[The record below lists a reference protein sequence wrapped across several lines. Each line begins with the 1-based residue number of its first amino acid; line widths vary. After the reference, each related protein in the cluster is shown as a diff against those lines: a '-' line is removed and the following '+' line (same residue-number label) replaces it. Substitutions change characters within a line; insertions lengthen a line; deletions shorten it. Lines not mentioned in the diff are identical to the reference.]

1 MKIVAT
7 IVTCA
12 SKADFNSMH
21 IEQAKSLLVNAG
33 AELIGIKWL
42 RPEIAFEIYFNKI
55 DINKATEA
63 LFLLSKD
70 YDVAV
75 QKDDDNR
82 LKKILLADMDS
93 TMITMESIDRLAD
106 ELGFG
111 EAVSKITDQG
121 MRGEIDFDNSLRQR
135 IKLFK
140 DTPASSLN
148 IILDKIEYSAGAKTT
163 INTMRNHGAYCA
175 LVSGGFTFTTEV
187 VYKKLGFNEHHANQL
202 LIKNNKL
209 TGDVI
214 EPILGPN
221 AKREIFNKL
230 SSKRDVTPSQICT
243 IGDGAN
249 DIPMLKA
256 AGLGIAYY
264 GKPIVKKSTEFQIN
278 HSDLTTLL
286 YYQGISYGDFIT
298 A

>member
-7 IVTCA
+7 IVTNVI
-12 SKADFNSMH
+12 KADFNSLH

-33 AELIGIKWL
+33 ADIIKIKWL
-42 RPEIAFEIYFNKI
+42 RPEIAFEIYFSKI
-55 DINKATEA
+55 NMDKAIIV
-63 LFLLSKD
+63 LQPLSKN

-75 QKDDDNR
+75 QRHDDNR

-93 TMITMESIDRLAD
+93 TMITMESLDKLAD

-111 EAVSKITDQG
+111 DAVAKITEQG
-121 MRGEIDFDNSLRQR
+121 MRGEIDFDSSLRQR
-135 IKLFK
+135 VKLLQNM
-140 DTPASSLN
+140 PANSLD
-148 IILDKIEYSAGAKTT
+148 IILQQIEYSIGAKTT
-163 INTMRNHGAYCA
+163 IKTMRKYGSYCA
-175 LVSGGFTFTTEV
+175 LVSGGFTFTTKV
-187 VYKKLGFNEHHANQL
+187 VYRKLGFNEHHANQL
-202 LIKNNKL
+202 LIKDDKL
-209 TGDVI
+209 TGDVA

-221 AKREIFNKL
+221 AKLEIFNKL
-230 SSKRDVTPSQICT
+230 STKMNIKPSQICT

-256 AGLGIAYY
+256 AGLGISYY
-264 GKPIVKKSTEFQIN
+264 GKPIVKKSTKFQIN

-298 A
+298 T

>member
-7 IVTCA
+7 IVTNA
-12 SKADFNSMH
+12 AKADFNSLH
-21 IEQAKSLLVNAG
+21 IERTKSLLVNAG

-42 RPEIAFEIYFNKI
+42 RPEIAFEIYFSNININTAIIALRPLNK
-55 DINKATEA
+55 N
-63 LFLLSKD
+63 

-75 QKDDDNR
+75 QQHDDDR

-93 TMITMESIDRLAD
+93 TMITMESLDKLAD

-111 EAVSKITDQG
+111 DAVAKITDQG
-121 MRGEIDFDNSLRQR
+121 MRGEIDFDTSLRQR
-135 IKLFK
+135 VKLLK
-140 DTPASSLN
+140 DMPANSLN
-148 IILDKIEYSAGAKTT
+148 LVLEQIEYSIGAETT
-163 INTMRNHGAYCA
+163 IKTMQKYGAYCA
-175 LVSGGFTFTTEV
+175 LVSGGFTFTTDV
-187 VYKKLGFNEHHANQL
+187 VYKKLGFNEHHANRL
-202 LIKNNKL
+202 LIKDGKL
-209 TGDVI
+209 TGDVA

-221 AKREIFNKL
+221 AKSEIFNRL
-230 SSKRDVTPSQICT
+230 SSKMNIEPNQICT

-256 AGLGIAYY
+256 AGLGISYY
-264 GKPIVKKSTEFQIN
+264 GKPIVKESTVFQIN

-286 YYQGISYGDFIT
+286 YYQGISYGDFII